1 MASQTAPQTNG
12 LPASSNG
19 SQSNP
24 ATQATASNSQ
34 PPASQS
40 QTATNASQSQ
50 STQQNQQQQQQQ
62 QQQQG
67 QQAPASPTTSAPR
80 PRDARMIELL
90 LTSQGVTAYESRVP
104 LLLLDFA
111 YRHTSSILNDALH
124 LSADPYTTH
133 AGSKPSASAGAGAA
147 SIPGTGGD
155 ATVSANAVK
164 LAIAARLSYQFRG
177 GAGAGGMSKDWLQ
190 DLAKEHNRVA
200 LPKVA
205 PNEWGVRLP
214 SERFVLS
221 GTSWGLKDMWEEAGM
236 DEDSDDDVPVA
247 APHGGGGGGGSGA
260 MEGVEQTGAGAN
272 TTIKDDD
279 DEDVGGEGVE
289 GGTME
294 DVFGNEMD
302 EDKDLKMEG
311 SG

>member
-12 LPASSNG
+12 VPASSSG
-19 SQSNP
+19 SQTNP
-24 ATQATASNSQ
+24 ATQATASTSQ
-34 PPASQS
+34 PPTSQS
-40 QTATNASQSQ
+40 QTATNQSQSQ
-50 STQQNQQQQQQQ
+50 LSQQP

-67 QQAPASPTTSAPR
+67 QQAPVSPTASAPR

-133 AGSKPSASAGAGAA
+133 AGAKPSASAGAGAA
-147 SIPGTGGD
+147 SIPGSGGD

-177 GAGAGGMSKDWLQ
+177 GAGAGGLSKDWLQ

-205 PNEWGVRLP
+205 PNEWGIRLP

-236 DEDSDDDVPVA
+236 EEDSDDDDLSVPVF
-247 APHGGGGGGGSGA
+247 GGGGGGSGA
-260 MEGVEQTGAGAN
+260 MEGVEQTGGAN
-272 TTIKDDD
+272 NNAA
-279 DEDVGGEGVE
+279 DEEVGGEGVE

-302 EDKDLKMEG
+302 GDKDLKMEG